1 VADLTRFTSFKD
13 NNMSRIGKKPVT
25 LPKGVKVTV
34 NGAEAV
40 VEGSKG
46 KLTCPIPNGINLDVK
61 ADSISLA
68 RINDEPQVRAF
79 HGLTRALLQNAITGV
94 TEGWKRE
101 LDIVGV
107 GYKAAVEGSVLRLDL
122 GYSHP
127 IFFNPPQGIQ
137 VVVEKNTHIT
147 ITGTDRQVVGQAA
160 ADIRRYRSPEPYK
173 GKGIRYT
180 GEAVRRKAGKTG
192 K

>member
-1 VADLTRFTSFKD
+1 
-13 NNMSRIGKKPVT
+13 MSRIGKKPVT

-46 KLTCPIPNGINLDVK
+46 KLICPVPTGITLDVQ
-61 ADSISLA
+61 ADSINLTRA
-68 RINDEPQVRAF
+68 NDEAQTRAF
-79 HGLTRALLQNAITGV
+79 HGLTRALLQNAVTGV
-94 TEGWKRE
+94 NEGWKKE

-107 GYKAAVEGSVLRLDL
+107 GYKAAMEGAKLRLDL

-127 IFFNPPQGIQ
+127 IFYEAPAGIA
-137 VVVEKNTHIT
+137 VAVEKNTHI
-147 ITGTDRQVVGQAA
+147 IVTGHDRQAVGQAA
-160 ADIRRYRSPEPYK
+160 ADIRKFRKPEPYK
-173 GKGIRYT
+173 GKGVQYT
-180 GEAVRRKAGKTG
+180 GEVIRRKAGKTG